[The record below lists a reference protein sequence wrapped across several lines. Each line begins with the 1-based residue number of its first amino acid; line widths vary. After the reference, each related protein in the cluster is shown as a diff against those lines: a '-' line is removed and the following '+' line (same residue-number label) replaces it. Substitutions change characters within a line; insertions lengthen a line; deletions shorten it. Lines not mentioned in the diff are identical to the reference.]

1 MFYPK
6 IEPEVKV
13 NEEPKL
19 ELELPFKEDAELD
32 REIDDGS
39 IPHIQEILSD
49 GANGGVKL
57 GVVDIIQAEENCG
70 VSRTDPV
77 DDIYKTHAEMRK
89 RGIIVYPE
97 VWDGLEAIW
106 NRHVEACAHDG
117 ASKIAPI
124 PEVYQ
129 PTGRPDINLVHPP
142 EFIKM
147 MTAPHEGNLE
157 DILSGGFKIGELP
170 ILVAVDDQTNKSKIL
185 IAAKRR
191 YLESRT
197 DNHLQTSAW
206 GMHLYTNVLD
216 YFTSG
221 VGVEN
226 IKDIDILLNELPG
239 IDITTLPKLIPNKL
253 VNKDFYICYQNSAKW
268 YKSRNI
274 LRVAKATSD
283 EVQVCGKIDKS
294 WERLLVACSL
304 IAQQHPL
311 AGKQPTFSMLY
322 GKPTPLGVEILLEAC
337 VELTGGPDALFKWL
351 EPLVGGPFNASP
363 LLILLSIYYG
373 IPLKIMEIVVGGMH
387 FCKDLSELIKYPRW
401 CNLITLTGV
410 KDGGLVDVEYN
421 TTSNITTGDNNVN

>member
-6 IEPEVKV
+6 IEPEVKA

-32 REIDDGS
+32 REIDEGS

-70 VSRTDPV
+70 VSSVDPV
-77 DDIYKTHAEMRK
+77 DDIYKAHAEMRQ
-89 RGIIVYPE
+89 RGMTVYPDE
-97 VWDGLEAIW
+97 LEANW
-106 NRHVEACAHDG
+106 NRYVEESAHRE
-117 ASKIAPI
+117 ASKITPI
-124 PEVYQ
+124 PEVYLT
-129 PTGRPDINLVHPP
+129 P
-142 EFIKM
+142 
-147 MTAPHEGNLE
+147 
-157 DILSGGFKIGELP
+157 S
-170 ILVAVDDQTNKSKIL
+170 L

-197 DNHLQTSAW
+197 GDGLPVTSAW

-221 VGVEN
+221 IGVEN

-283 EVQVCGKIDKS
+283 EVHICGKIDKS

-304 IAQQHPL
+304 IAQQHPI

-363 LLILLSIYYG
+363 LLILLSKYYG

>member
-6 IEPEVKV
+6 IESEVKV

-89 RGIIVYPE
+89 RGMTVYPDE
-97 VWDGLEAIW
+97 LEANW
-106 NRHVEACAHDG
+106 NRYVEESAHKE

-124 PEVYQ
+124 PEVYLT
-129 PTGRPDINLVHPP
+129 P
-142 EFIKM
+142 
-147 MTAPHEGNLE
+147 
-157 DILSGGFKIGELP
+157 S
-170 ILVAVDDQTNKSKIL
+170 L

-197 DNHLQTSAW
+197 SDGLPVTSAW

-283 EVQVCGKIDKS
+283 EVHICGKIDKS

-304 IAQQHPL
+304 IAQQHPV
-311 AGKQPTFSMLY
+311 AGKQPTFSMNY

-337 VELTGGPDALFKWL
+337 VELTGGPDALLKWL
-351 EPLVGGPFNASP
+351 EPLVGGPFNAST
-363 LLILLSIYYG
+363 LLILLSKYYG